1 MKVVV
6 IGASGLVG
14 SHLVNACHQRG
25 WDVVGTYHKF
35 AQPGLIPLQ
44 LTDEVGVRSL
54 LENSQPDVV
63 FLPAF
68 RSNVDYCEQH
78 PVQTAQI
85 NVSGSLNVA
94 TAAREVGAGLVFYSS
109 DYVFDGKAGPYR
121 EADAPNPICVYG
133 QQKLEVE
140 QKISLLLENYLTLR
154 ITVVYGYEDQG
165 KNFVSRLIKTLKG
178 GQVLKVPQDQFGS
191 PSLVD
196 DIAEA
201 SCRLVEVG
209 AKGIFHVVGPDR
221 MSRYHFAMEV
231 AKVFG
236 LPTQQILPV
245 TTAQL
250 RQEAQRPLEAG
261 MICDRLVQ
269 TLNWNLRGTAE
280 GLAYLKQTH
289 AYVSI

>member
-1 MKVVV
+1 M
-6 IGASGLVG
+6 
-14 SHLVNACHQRG
+14 
-25 WDVVGTYHKF
+25 
-35 AQPGLIPLQ
+35 
-44 LTDEVGVRSL
+44 
-54 LENSQPDVV
+54 
-63 FLPAF
+63 
-68 RSNVDYCEQH
+68 
-78 PVQTAQI
+78 
-85 NVSGSLNVA
+85 
-94 TAAREVGAGLVFYSS
+94 
-109 DYVFDGKAGPYR
+109 
-121 EADAPNPICVYG
+121 
-133 QQKLEVE
+133 
-140 QKISLLLENYLTLR
+140 
-154 ITVVYGYEDQG
+154 
-165 KNFVSRLIKTLKG
+165 
-178 GQVLKVPQDQFGS
+178 LKVPQDQFGS